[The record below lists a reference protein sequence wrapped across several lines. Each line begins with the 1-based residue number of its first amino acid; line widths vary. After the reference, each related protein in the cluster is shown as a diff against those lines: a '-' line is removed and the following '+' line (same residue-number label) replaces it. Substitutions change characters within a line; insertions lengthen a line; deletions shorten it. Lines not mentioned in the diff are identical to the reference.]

1 MSTRSVV
8 LCKWQEELAAA
19 LLARGGPVHLV
30 TDTLDRLAAPDAAVV
45 ARCASAHEV
54 VSFDSVE
61 QVASVAAELRLLHG
75 GADVVLGH
83 QEIAQSGS
91 AHLAG
96 LLGVEPDAWA
106 ATGRRHKAA
115 MKSLVAAH
123 GVPTAGWVLVPVS
136 EPSAVVDAVAMAG
149 LAPPWVLKPA
159 LGFGSTNTVKAHDAE
174 ELAAAVSELVPDPM
188 LRSRALMVEEFV
200 EGVEFAVDALW
211 SGGEER
217 YLVVHRYHDPRMTVG
232 RPTATTMDGS
242 IVLRPEEHPELY
254 AAVREMH
261 RGINAGLGITEGP
274 THLEIFQRP
283 DGEIVFS
290 EISARIGGG
299 WIPSMLSLHFGRSV
313 WEMFADQAAYG
324 QVATATVAR
333 PHVASVSLHPDG
345 AGVVRSTPTDEELA
359 ATPGVISWTRVRDA
373 GARARL
379 QHASDFY
386 LHVIVEASD
395 ERQLLERCHHVLENR
410 RILTDPVSV
419 PG

>member
-1 MSTRSVV
+1 MTPRSVV
-8 LCKWQEELAAA
+8 LCKWQEELATA

-30 TDTLDRLAAPDAAVV
+30 TDTLDRLASPSAELLR
-45 ARCASAHEV
+45 RCRSAHEV

-61 QVASVAAELRLLHG
+61 QVASVAADLRLRHG

-83 QEIAQSGS
+83 QEIAQSGA
-91 AHLAG
+91 AHLAS
-96 LLGVEPDAWA
+96 LLGIEPDPWA

-115 MKSLVAAH
+115 MKSLVAEH
-123 GVPTAGWVLVPVS
+123 GVSTAGWTLVS
-136 EPSAVVDAVAMAG
+136 EADPAAVVEAVTVAG
-149 LAPPWVLKPA
+149 LAAPWVLKPV
-159 LGFGSTNTVKAHDAE
+159 LGFGSTNTVKAHDVE
-174 ELAAAVSELVPDPM
+174 ELAAAVTELVPDPM
-188 LRSRALMVEEFV
+188 LRSKALMVEEFV
-200 EGVEFAVDALW
+200 DGVEFAVDALW

-242 IVLRPEEHPELY
+242 LILSADEHPDLY
-254 AAVREMH
+254 AAVRAMH
-261 RGINAGLGITEGP
+261 HGVNAGLGITEGP
-274 THLEIFQRP
+274 THLEVFQRP
-283 DGEIVFS
+283 DGALVFS

-333 PHVASVSLHPDG
+333 PHLASVSLHPDG
-345 AGVVRSTPTDEELA
+345 AGVVTSTPSDEELE
-359 ATPGVISWTRVRDA
+359 ATPGVVSWTRVRGA

-395 ERQLLERCHHVLENR
+395 EGQLLERCRHVLENR